1 MMIRWLSLMAIGLCG
16 VPAWGAEP
24 VAPAPTPTSAVTKD
38 GAEIDPNGRASND
51 LTQKAPRYYVWYDST
66 GWHLR
71 TTSEKGTFG
80 RFDGTIKV
88 TGGTIGKM
96 RPIGLE
102 TKGTYKD
109 TWKLSED
116 RTGIEFQ
123 LVSSSTF
130 DGFDFSVTGADAQ
143 VEFNLNISNKGYPN
157 RIFVG
162 KDGAHPKEVKF
173 PFPGTP

>member
-1 MMIRWLSLMAIGLCG
+1 M
-16 VPAWGAEP
+16 
-24 VAPAPTPTSAVTKD
+24 
-38 GAEIDPNGRASND
+38 RATN

-71 TTSEKGTFG
+71 TTSEKGTYG
-80 RFDGTIKV
+80 RFDGTISV
-88 TGGTIGKM
+88 TGGTIGKL

-102 TKGTYKD
+102 SSGTYKD

-116 RTGIEFQ
+116 RTEIEFQ

-143 VEFNLNISNKGYPN
+143 VQYSLNISKKGYPN
-157 RIFVG
+157 RIFIG
-162 KDGAHPKEVKF
+162 KEGAHPREVKF
-173 PFPGTP
+173 QFPGTP

>member
-1 MMIRWLSLMAIGLCG
+1 MRRPFPWLIALALCAP
-16 VPAWGAEP
+16 PASAADASALDEKP
-24 VAPAPTPTSAVTKD
+24 PRAVTKD
-38 GAEIDPNGRASND
+38 GVEIDPNGRASND

-88 TGGTIGKM
+88 TGGTIGKL

-102 TKGTYKD
+102 SKGTYKD
-109 TWKLSED
+109 TWKLSKD
-116 RTGIEFQ
+116 RTEIEFQ

-143 VEFNLNISNKGYPN
+143 VEYNLNISKKGYPN

-173 PFPGTP
+173 QFPGTP